1 MAHNN
6 NIQNLIPHQF
16 TSDQDRVKAAEAGR
30 KGGAALRENNA
41 KRKLFK
47 ETIIEML
54 KTTMEDGNTMQDNIV
69 AAALRKALKGDMKA
83 FEVIRDTAGEKPV
96 EEKSV
101 VVSAPVESR
110 IEVVEELTKRFYG
123 DDTTNTEKQDN

>member
-16 TSDQDRVKAAEAGR
+16 TSDQDRAKAAEAGR
-30 KGGAALRENNA
+30 KGGKALGENNLR
-41 KRKLFK
+41 RKLFK

-101 VVSAPVESR
+101 VLTAPVESR

-123 DDTTNTEKQDN
+123 DEDTKKQDN

>member
-30 KGGAALRENNA
+30 KGGKALGENNA

-54 KTTMEDGNTMQDNIV
+54 KTQMDDGNTMQDNIV

-83 FEVIRDTAGEKPV
+83 FEVIRDTAGEKPT

-101 VVSAPVESR
+101 VITAPVESR
-110 IEVVEELTKRFYG
+110 IEVVQELTKRFYG
-123 DDTTNTEKQDN
+123 DEDTEKQDN